1 MTSQCEIGHYSNGSS
16 SLVTYQNGIK
26 LCTLTARYELS

>member
-1 MTSQCEIGHYSNGSS
+1 MTSECEIDHYSNGSS

-26 LCTLTARYELS
+26 FCTLMTQYELS

>member
-1 MTSQCEIGHYSNGSS
+1 MTSQCETGHYSNGSS

-26 LCTLTARYELS
+26 FCTLTAQYELS

>member
-1 MTSQCEIGHYSNGSS
+1 MTSRREIGHYSNGSS

-26 LCTLTARYELS
+26 FCTLTAQYELS

>member
-1 MTSQCEIGHYSNGSS
+1 MTSECEIGHYSNGSS

-26 LCTLTARYELS
+26 FCILTAQYELS